1 MKGRTYEEQKKKI
14 QRKNGRIK
22 NDNNKKNAQKD
33 KENSKENII
42 EGRQKMKVEESQEG
56 KQNTK
61 NKIEAERKI
70 R

>member
-42 EGRQKMKVEESQEG
+42 ERTQKMKVEESQEG